1 MKRINLALPQ
11 LKIYTKVQMGNY
23 LPTLYLTESI
33 QINLQNTPTHWTAGI
48 YSTQEKTYICTNILF
63 SCDSKQSIFSR
74 DARVNFSIPP
84 SLPCFLHSVKKIEM

>member
-33 QINLQNTPTHWTAGI
+33 QINLQNTPTHGTAGI
-48 YSTQEKTYICTNILF
+48 YSTQEKTYICMNILF
-63 SCDSKQSIFSR
+63 SCDSKQSTFSR

-84 SLPCFLHSVKKIEM
+84 SLPCFLHSVKKN